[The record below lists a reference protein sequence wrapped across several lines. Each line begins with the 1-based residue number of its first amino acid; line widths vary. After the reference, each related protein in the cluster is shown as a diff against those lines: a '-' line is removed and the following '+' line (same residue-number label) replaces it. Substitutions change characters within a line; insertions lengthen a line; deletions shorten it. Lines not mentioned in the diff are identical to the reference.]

1 MTWVLVAICGFV
13 IWAVGYAAGAREATR
28 RAEVERLKEQ
38 ASRNAT
44 VCDFGQKLI
53 PRVTEDGSVYWE
65 VVRDED

>member
-1 MTWVLVAICGFV
+1 MTWVLIAVCGFI

-38 ASRNAT
+38 ASRNASA
-44 VCDFGQKLI
+44 CDFGQKLI